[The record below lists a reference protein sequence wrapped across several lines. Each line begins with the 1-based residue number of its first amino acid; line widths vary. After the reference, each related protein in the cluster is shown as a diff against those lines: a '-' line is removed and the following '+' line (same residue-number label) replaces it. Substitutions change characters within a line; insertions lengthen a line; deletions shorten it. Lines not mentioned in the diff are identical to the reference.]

1 MPATISSKITPN
13 EPCISSALLTGYI
26 LYISKNLKA
35 ENAIKTSNRLNSKRK
50 RSGIDCP
57 QASLDQ
63 GGVLERAC
71 RVDYF
76 EEEF

>member
-1 MPATISSKITPN
+1 MPATISSKITPI

-57 QASLDQ
+57 ISSSITTSEGSSIFASIK
-63 GGVLERAC
+63 
-71 RVDYF
+71 
-76 EEEF
+76 